1 MQNLALCFL
10 NRALKTQC
18 TVDIKSKFEKGY
30 EKCYAHSLQL
40 VANDGVLVQRT
51 ASVNDDLLAIC
62 RHIVGHF
69 KRPTFACGELK
80 RFLLCLNMRNI

>member
-18 TVDIKSKFEKGY
+18 TVDIKE
-30 EKCYAHSLQL
+30 CYAHSLQL

-51 ASVNDDLLAIC
+51 VSINDDLLAIC
-62 RHIVGHF
+62 RHIVDHF

-80 RFLLCLNMRNI
+80 RFLLCFNIRNL